1 MTRGTAPRL
10 RLSFAAGLLLPL
22 LALLVWTPTPASAD
36 TPSLGINV
44 QVCTTAPQCYWET
57 DADWASTVAVPSG
70 QTVFWRVSITNTGD
84 VALTNI
90 VTNDAGI
97 SDCAGGVTA
106 GPLQPGQVTAYSCQ
120 SDDVTAPTTNTASAT
135 GTPPSGPDV
144 TSSTSSASV
153 TTTSATVDPNASIS
167 ALVQV
172 CTLDFGPDCDPGNAA
187 DWSSSATVYNSE
199 IWFRVVIINTGTDP
213 LSNIEVISSLPPS
226 ESDCGGTATPS
237 LAAGASYDYE
247 CELNNVT
254 PPAAVTQRVWAA
266 GFPPSP
272 APFVASPNST
282 ATAQDEADSPQP
294 GATISAL
301 LQICTLPNQASCDPT
316 NAADWATS
324 GTLNQSM
331 ARWRVVITNTGTV
344 ALTNIYAED
353 LLAQSDCG
361 GFVTASLAVGA
372 TTEYECQTN
381 NVAQTTTNSVS
392 AAGDPP
398 SWAPAISSPSNSTAV
413 VNGFEQG
420 ATFET
425 GPTTSTTVT
434 LTGAVNAGDL
444 LVGWVAE
451 YKAAGQVTVSDN
463 VNGAWTRSPASETF
477 GGAGDIALL
486 YLPDTATSSTGLTV
500 TITAPAGAFLQGS
513 IAEYTGVAESNPLD
527 QFAVAEG
534 NGTAVNA
541 GPTGA
546 VSAGELVYSAF
557 VTGGDPGGVTPG
569 SSQGVTF
576 WPRAATASG
585 DAYEQDIISSNPG
598 TQTASATFNT
608 ATDWYAVVATFM
620 PAEPAPS
627 VPTGLATTSDTAS
640 SVGLRWNDST
650 GGATGYTVYR
660 DGTEVGTTDTNSY
673 TDSTVSPSTTY
684 QYTVDAFNAGG
695 THSDQSSALSVTTP
709 GVPPPSVPTGLATT
723 SDTASSVGLR
733 WNDSTGGATGYTVY
747 RDGTEV
753 GTTDTNSYTDST
765 VSPSTTYQYTVD
777 AFNAGGTHS
786 DQSSALSVTTP
797 GVPPPSGKTTAT
809 SHGYWLT
816 GSDGGVFS
824 FGNARFHGSTGAMVL
839 QRPVVGMVPTADE
852 GGYWL
857 DASDGGIFAFGNSQ
871 FYGSIPGLGLNPAGS
886 GLPHSLNAPIVAV
899 EPSIDDGGYFMVA
912 SDGGVFAFGDAHF
925 AGSCP
930 GIGGCA
936 GAAVAVMP
944 YGNGDGYWLV
954 TATGNVYAFGDAP
967 RLGAPD
973 RGTVTSA
980 VATRD
985 GKGYWI
991 LLSDGEV
998 FPYGDA
1004 ATLGSP
1010 SSANFNSGD
1019 PATAL
1024 FTTSDGAGYW
1034 VASALGAVFNYGD
1047 APNDGGMSA
1056 THLNGDIIA
1065 GSGF

>member
-1 MTRGTAPRL
+1 VRCGTAPRV
-10 RLSFAAGLLLPL
+10 RLSCAAGLLLPL
-22 LALLVWTPTPASAD
+22 LALLVWTPTQAAAA

-90 VTNDAGI
+90 VTNDVGI

-106 GPLQPGQVTAYSCQ
+106 GPLEPGQVTAYSCQ
-120 SDDVTAPTTNTASAT
+120 SEDVTAPTTNTASAT

-172 CTLDFGPDCDPGNAA
+172 CTLAFGPDCDPTNPA
-187 DWSSSATVYNSE
+187 DWTSSATVYNTE
-199 IWFRVVIINTGTDP
+199 IWFLVVVTNTGTDP
-213 LSNIEVISSLPPS
+213 LSNIEVVSSLPPS
-226 ESDCGGTATPS
+226 ESDCGGTVTPS

-247 CELNNVT
+247 CELNDVT
-254 PPAAVTQRVWAA
+254 PPATVTQTVWAA
-266 GFPPSP
+266 GFPPSS

-301 LQICTLPNQASCDPT
+301 LQICTLANQGSCDPT
-316 NAADWATS
+316 NTADWATS
-324 GTLNQSM
+324 GTLNQPM

-344 ALTNIYAED
+344 ALTNVYAED

-381 NVAQTTTNSVS
+381 DVAQTTTNSVS

-398 SWAPAISSPSNSTAV
+398 SGAPAISSPSSSTAV
-413 VNGFEQG
+413 VNGFVQG
-420 ATFET
+420 AVFET

-434 LTGAVNAGDL
+434 LTGPVNAGDL

-451 YKAAGQVTVSDN
+451 YDAAGQLTVSDN

-486 YLPDTATSSTGLTV
+486 YLPDTAASSTGLTV

-527 QFAVAEG
+527 QFSVAEG
-534 NGTAVNA
+534 NGTAVSA
-541 GPTGA
+541 GPTGS
-546 VSAGELVYSAF
+546 VPAGELVYSAL
-557 VTGGDPGGVTPG
+557 VTGGNPGGVTPG

-576 WPRAATASG
+576 WPRAATASD
-585 DAYEQDIISSNPG
+585 DAYEQDIISSSPG
-598 TQTASATFNT
+598 SQTTSATFNT
-608 ATDWYAVVATFM
+608 ATDWYAVVATFE
-620 PAEPAPS
+620 PALPAPS
-627 VPTGLATTSDTAS
+627 VPTGLATTSDTAG
-640 SVGLRWNDST
+640 SVGLGWNAST

-660 DGTEVGTTDTNSY
+660 DGTEVGTTDTTSY

-695 THSDQSSALSVTTP
+695 THSAQSPALSVSTPAVVRTATTTP
-709 GVPPPSVPTGLATT
+709 
-723 SDTASSVGLR
+723 
-733 WNDSTGGATGYTVY
+733 
-747 RDGTEV
+747 
-753 GTTDTNSYTDST
+753 
-765 VSPSTTYQYTVD
+765 Q
-777 AFNAGGTHS
+777 
-786 DQSSALSVTTP
+786 
-797 GVPPPSGKTTAT
+797 
-809 SHGYWLT
+809 HGYWLV
-816 GSDGGVFS
+816 GSDGGIFS
-824 FGNARFHGSTGAMVL
+824 FGAAFFHGSMGAIPL
-839 QRPVVGMVPTADE
+839 QRPVVGIVPTADR

-857 DASDGGIFAFGNSQ
+857 DASDGGVFSFGDTQ
-871 FYGSIPGLGLNPAGS
+871 FYGSIPGLGLHPAGS
-886 GLPHSLNAPIVAV
+886 GLRHSLNAPIVGMV
-899 EPSIDDGGYFMVA
+899 PSRSHRGYLMVA
-912 SDGGVFAFGDAHF
+912 SDGGVFAFGDAKF

-930 GIGGCA
+930 GIGGCR

-944 YGNGDGYWLV
+944 DASGNGYWLI
-954 TATGNVYAFGDAP
+954 TSTGNAYAFGDALN
-967 RLGAPD
+967 LGAPGH
-973 RGTVTSA
+973 GTVTSA
-980 VATRD
+980 VATPD

-1004 ATLGSP
+1004 ANLGSP
-1010 SSANFNSGD
+1010 SSANFNGGV
-1019 PATAL
+1019 PATAI
-1024 FTTSDGAGYW
+1024 FATSDGGGYW
-1034 VASALGAVFNYGD
+1034 VASALGAVFNFGD
-1047 APNDGGMSA
+1047 APNDGGMSG
-1056 THLNGDIIA
+1056 THLNGPIIA
-1065 GSGF
+1065 ASGS